1 MRAVQYPEV
10 AATNY
15 RGCERSLDAHAV
27 AVRQLDQDYL
37 MGSSNGAPV
46 PGRTTESWLASGL
59 ALLKSCDRDG
69 RYMPV

>member
-37 MGSSNGAPV
+37 MGSSNGAPL
-46 PGRTTESWLASGL
+46 PGRTTES
-59 ALLKSCDRDG
+59 
-69 RYMPV
+69 